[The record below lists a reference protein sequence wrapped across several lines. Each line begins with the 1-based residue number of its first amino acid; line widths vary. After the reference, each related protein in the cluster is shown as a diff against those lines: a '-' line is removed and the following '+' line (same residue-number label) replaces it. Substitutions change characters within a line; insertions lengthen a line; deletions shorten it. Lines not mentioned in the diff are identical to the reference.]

1 MNEQRTI
8 MNEQRTIRVY
18 WDLIL
23 QNARIVSEDNRAKL
37 ADLAR
42 RKLLPEDAIRE
53 LRAAGIPLPS
63 PDSRTSRN

>member
-1 MNEQRTI
+1 VNEQLVI
-8 MNEQRTIRVY
+8 LNY
-18 WDLIL
+18 LDLIL
-23 QNARIVSEDNRAKL
+23 QDARLVSEDNRAKL

-63 PDSRTSRN
+63 PDTRVSQK

>member
-1 MNEQRTI
+1 